1 VNNRKVTWIK
11 KNIDRAL
18 LSNNF
23 HHSLGSAM
31 SFFTVNDYKAA
42 IVDILNGNYKKDEL
56 VDEVEDDFVEDLT
69 DYDGIVIPG
78 GFSYGDYL
86 RAGAIASNTPVVE
99 GVKALVKEEKPV
111 LGICNGAQILGEI
124 GLIPGLFITN
134 EVPKFNCEWSK
145 LKVANNKT
153 PFTKNFEK
161 GQVIDIPIAHAEGR
175 FYTQDIDLMKDQD
188 QIVLQFAEENP
199 NGSMEAIT
207 GVCDESGLVLAMMP
221 HPERAT
227 TKLLGS
233 DNGLEFFKGMLDSI

>member
-1 VNNRKVTWIK
+1 MAIGIIRFPGTNC
-11 KNIDRAL
+11 DRD
-18 LSNNF
+18 
-23 HHSLGSAM
+23 
-31 SFFTVNDYKAA
+31 VYKA
-42 IVDILNGNYKKDEL
+42 N
-56 VDEVEDDFVEDLT
+56 EDLT

>member
-1 VNNRKVTWIK
+1 MSDKMAIGIIRFPGTNC
-11 KNIDRAL
+11 DRD
-18 LSNNF
+18 
-23 HHSLGSAM
+23 
-31 SFFTVNDYKAA
+31 VYKA
-42 IVDILNGNYKKDEL
+42 IEL
-56 VDEVEDDFVEDLT
+56 AGGEAEYIWWNNEDLT

-111 LGICNGAQILGEI
+111 IGICNGAQILGEI

-145 LKVANNKT
+145 LKVSNNKT

-161 GQVIDIPIAHAEGR
+161 GQIIDIPIAHAEGR
-175 FYTQDIDLMKDQD
+175 FYTKNIDLMKDQD

-207 GVCDESGLVLAMMP
+207 GVCD
-221 HPERAT
+221 
-227 TKLLGS
+227 
-233 DNGLEFFKGMLDSI
+233 IC

>member
-1 VNNRKVTWIK
+1 MME
-11 KNIDRAL
+11 L
-18 LSNNF
+18 LYLED
-23 HHSLGSAM
+23 SL
-31 SFFTVNDYKAA
+31 TEITYVQ
-42 IVDILNGNYKKDEL
+42 E
-56 VDEVEDDFVEDLT
+56 
-69 DYDGIVIPG
+69 
-78 GFSYGDYL
+78 
-86 RAGAIASNTPVVE
+86 
-99 GVKALVKEEKPV
+99 VKEEKPV

-188 QIVLQFAEENP
+188 QIVLQFAEKNP